1 MRVSVL
7 GCGAIGGTVARALRD
22 GHVEGAEL
30 VGVSHRDPIDPAP
43 AGNVVRTGHPFG
55 DGSRHPES

>member
-22 GHVEGAEL
+22 GRVEGAEL
-30 VGVSHRDPIDPAP
+30 VGVSHRDPVDPVP
-43 AGNVVRTGHPFG
+43 YQN
-55 DGSRHPES
+55 SRLSL